1 MKMIFKTIL
10 LLIMAA
16 TLNSC
21 AGLSGAV
28 KPADNDRLNC
38 VVPESFHFNIQDK
51 TVRNYLAETE
61 PDQFPPDCQLDRR
74 LGIILLA
81 GLAKAK
87 DEEDL
92 ARVFDNLW
100 QKHEKIREL
109 INNPQQQ
116 ADLVRPTA
124 EIYYLLSAI
133 PGADWQHETANR
145 IYQETLK
152 DINPEQLSGYALHF
166 YTLALLKNGKCN
178 TALPFLLRL
187 KRFAEPAAYLKD
199 LTIALSFAIE
209 GKDHSTAVKIMEQVC
224 RFDLQNNLEFPDQQM
239 HDAVKVM
246 KNSGNLSLAQMALV
260 PLIKDNPGLETFQ
273 FAKLLCKKT
282 ISKDKQKLIA
292 QRKIIIKTQIIEA
305 GKDSDHIDINLTEA
319 VESLKKT
326 LSYSSFK
333 LVSEKTFYLHTGQT
347 GKMPLSK
354 GSRLKITP
362 QKITSKTAVI
372 EIFITQESKKI
383 FNTVI
388 ETINKGSAIIGGPKT
403 GSKIILLRLTTDILL

>member
-1 MKMIFKTIL
+1 MKTIFKTIL
-10 LLIMAA
+10 FLIMVA

-28 KPADNDRLNC
+28 KPQEPDRLNS
-38 VVPESFHFNIQDK
+38 VVPEAFHFNIHDK
-51 TVRNYLAETE
+51 TIRNYLAETE
-61 PDQFPPDCQLDRR
+61 PDRFPPNCQSERR
-74 LGIILLA
+74 LEIILLA
-81 GLAKAK
+81 GLAEAK

-109 INNPQQQ
+109 INNPQQR

-133 PGADWQHETANR
+133 PGADWRHETAGR
-145 IYQETLK
+145 IYTETLK

-166 YTLALLKNGKCN
+166 YTLALLKNGKSN

-187 KRFAEPAAYLKD
+187 KGFAEPAAYLKD
-199 LTIALSFAIE
+199 LSIALSFAIE
-209 GKDHSTAVKIMEQVC
+209 GKDYSTAVKIMEQVC
-224 RFDLQNNLEFPDQQM
+224 RFDLQNNLKFPDQQM
-239 HDAVKVM
+239 YDAVKAM
-246 KNSGNLSLAQMALV
+246 KASGKLSLAQIALA
-260 PLIKDNPGLETFQ
+260 PLIKENPGLETFQ
-273 FAKLLCKKT
+273 FAKLLSKKAVFVN
-282 ISKDKQKLIA
+282 KQKHAA
-292 QRKIIIKTQIIEA
+292 QKKIIIKAQVIEA
-305 GKDSDHIDINLTEA
+305 GQDSKHIDIKLTGA

-326 LSYSSFK
+326 LNYSSFK
-333 LVSEKTFYLHTGQT
+333 LISEKTFYLHTGQT
-347 GKMPLSK
+347 GKMPLLK

-372 EIFITQESKKI
+372 EIFITQESKEI

-388 ETINKGSAIIGGPKT
+388 ETINKGAAIIGGPKT
-403 GSKIILLRLTTDILL
+403 GSKIILIRLVTDILL